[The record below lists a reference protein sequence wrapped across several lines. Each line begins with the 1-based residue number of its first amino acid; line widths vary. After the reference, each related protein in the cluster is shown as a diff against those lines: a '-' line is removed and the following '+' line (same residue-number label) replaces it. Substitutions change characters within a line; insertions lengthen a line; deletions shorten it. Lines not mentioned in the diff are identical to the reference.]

1 MPFNIRMGI
10 PEMEL
15 FWNELK
21 DKADNG
27 KQNKTEQ
34 KLFKQLVKAFG
45 FLSQNPRYPGLSS
58 HEISDL
64 SRRYGMKVWESYLEN
79 NTPSAG
85 RIFWVYGPDQ
95 KDITIIGIEPHPED
109 KKRGGYDKVKLSD
122 LE

>member
-1 MPFNIRMGI
+1 
-10 PEMEL
+10 MEL
-15 FWNELK
+15 FWNDLTK
-21 DKADNG
+21 KADKG
-27 KQNKTEQ
+27 SLSKTEQ
-34 KLFKQLVKAFG
+34 KLFKKLVKAFG
-45 FLSQNPRYPGLSS
+45 FLSQNPRHPGLSS

-109 KKRGGYDKVKLSD
+109 KKRGGYDKVKLSE
-122 LE
+122 LN

>member
-1 MPFNIRMGI
+1 MAFSIRMGV

-15 FWNELK
+15 FWNDLTK
-21 DKADNG
+21 KADKG
-27 KQNKTEQ
+27 SLSKTEQ
-34 KLFKQLVKAFG
+34 KLFKKLVKAFG
-45 FLSQNPRYPGLSS
+45 FLSQNPRHPGLSS

-109 KKRGGYDKVKLSD
+109 KKRGGYDKVKLSE
-122 LE
+122 LN